1 MKREKRKQLKTNDET
16 ISQKVRNKTK
26 ENEKIIIRFSGFEQ
40 AKRIEQEG
48 FAQLGAEPH
57 SWLPKRC
64 KEFDWVCGKQV
75 WLFSTRIYILIII
88 VI

>member
-1 MKREKRKQLKTNDET
+1 MKREKRKQLKTNDKKFET
-16 ISQKVRNKTK
+16 RRRKMKK
-26 ENEKIIIRFSGFEQ
+26 KIRFSGFEQ